1 MYYHAKLREDAT
13 LKNQIRKSLT
23 WRRNIKYKFLS
34 SSQSKGNNFKKYLE
48 VIDIKIYAA
57 ISII

>member
-23 WRRNIKYKFLS
+23 WRRNIKYKFVS
-34 SSQSKGNNFKKYLE
+34 SSESKRQYIE
-48 VIDIKIYAA
+48 VVDIKMYAA